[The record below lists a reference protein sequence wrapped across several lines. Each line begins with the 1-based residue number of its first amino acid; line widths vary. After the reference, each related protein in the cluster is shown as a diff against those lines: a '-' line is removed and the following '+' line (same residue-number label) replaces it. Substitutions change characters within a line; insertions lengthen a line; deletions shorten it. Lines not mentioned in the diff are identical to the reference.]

1 MTMRRALGLG
11 AAALALAG
19 AVPAAAVQQVTHD
32 SAGRPITFDVQA
44 QAADVAGYTAVL
56 NGLQH
61 GAEIGDVVVTIVP
74 QSSIATECGSGAVAC
89 YRWSSRG
96 GAVMFVPNLPPAQV
110 RGSLAHEY
118 GHHVDATRP
127 HLQGAKGLDGTAG
140 WWQARGMAALLAQ
153 GRVAWDYSLGWDHSI
168 AEIFA
173 EDYKLTNI
181 SGETSPIRWLGAP
194 SAAVSDAIR
203 ADLAGATVSPVPP
216 GQAPLPP
223 PAATGPAP
231 PSEPAR
237 TRAGARKVIRSSGR
251 LAPGRRSRVRFSV
264 TSPRRVAVHVKGV
277 TRGRV
282 RAVLRCNEKPVGGA
296 AARRGRP
303 ATVRAARVAPGACRV
318 TLRAVGAATSYRV
331 TVVTTRLPSEIGTP
345 DIRPS

>member
-1 MTMRRALGLG
+1 MAMRGVARSLWTVALM
-11 AAALALAG
+11 LAG
-19 AVPAAAVQQVTHD
+19 AAPAMAGQQVTHD

-44 QAADVAGYTAVL
+44 QGADVAGYTAVL
-56 NGLQH
+56 DGLQH
-61 GAEIGDVVVTIVP
+61 GAEIRDVLVTIVP
-74 QSSIATECGSGAVAC
+74 RSSIATECGSGAVAC

-96 GAVMFVPNLPPAQV
+96 GAVMFVPDLAPAQV

-153 GRVAWDYSLGWDHSI
+153 GQVAWDYSLGWDHSI

-173 EDYKLTNI
+173 EDYKLTNT
-181 SGETSPIRWLGAP
+181 SGETSQIRWLGPP

-203 ADLAGATVSPVPP
+203 SDLAGATVSPVPP
-216 GQAPLPP
+216 AQAPMPAP
-223 PAATGPAP
+223 ASRPAATGA
-231 PSEPAR
+231 A
-237 TRAGARKVIRSSGR
+237 ARKVIRSGGR
-251 LAPGRRSRVRFSV
+251 LALGRRAQVRFPV
-264 TSPRRVAVHVKGV
+264 TSPGRVAVNVKGV

-282 RAVLRCNEKPVGGA
+282 RAVLRCNGRPVGGA

-303 ATVRAARVAPGACRV
+303 ATVQVARVAPGACRV
-318 TLRAVGAATSYRV
+318 TLRALGAPTPYRV
-331 TVVTTRLPSEIGTP
+331 TVVTTRLP
-345 DIRPS
+345 